1 MTLHVIAHTTHDGP
15 VVLRSCET
23 VQEQRR
29 HYRRALRLFGSGGFS
44 PDVVGVSMD
53 GDSEAIARAP
63 PPADSATRQRLA
75 GTGPATRM
83 QLAIDFASGDTH
95 S

>member
-29 HYRRALRLFGSGGFS
+29 AYRDALATLRDGGYDRDVVRIELGSGEPGHATPA
-44 PDVVGVSMD
+44 PDQPMMQG
-53 GDSEAIARAP
+53 
-63 PPADSATRQRLA
+63 RL
-75 GTGPATRM
+75 
-83 QLAIDFASGDTH
+83 L
-95 S
+95 

>member
-29 HYRRALRLFGSGGFS
+29 AYRDALATLRDGGFDG
-44 PDVVGVSMD
+44 DVVGVSMD

-75 GTGPATRM
+75 GTGPATRT